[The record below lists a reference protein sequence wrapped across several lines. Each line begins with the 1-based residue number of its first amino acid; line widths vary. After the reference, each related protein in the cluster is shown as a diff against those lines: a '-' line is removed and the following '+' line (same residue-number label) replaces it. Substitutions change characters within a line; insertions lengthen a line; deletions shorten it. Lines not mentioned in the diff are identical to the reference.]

1 MNEPITFRH
10 KVVYRLLRFCRIKDM
25 RLQEVANRALELS
38 EGDSSTDEDPFR
50 VEFRP
55 SEGQAGKDRIE
66 KLLEDLYERS
76 YERQKAVSNRAA
88 ALLTLTGVLIT
99 LSVAF
104 AVNSAAKLNG
114 LTFAVVLL
122 IVTIPLLLTAIMLFD
137 FLEINRV
144 ATPGYDAGLL
154 DLSTADRLT
163 QLLRDLRVA
172 AAKNDEVSEYLVRV
186 YRGALR
192 MLFFSFVAVT
202 TVGVATGVWFTLVGP
217 SEETHPL
224 VKQLRQNVELI
235 NAIRGPAGPAGLD
248 GERGASGPPG
258 PPGTV
263 GPPGPQGAV
272 GPPGPPG
279 AVPSRGGPR

>member
-1 MNEPITFRH
+1 MNEKITLRH
-10 KVVYRLLRFCRIKDM
+10 RVVYRLLRFCRIKDV
-25 RLQEVANRALELS
+25 RLQEVANRGLDLS
-38 EGDSSTDEDPFR
+38 EGDASSDEDPFR

-55 SEGQAGKDRIE
+55 SEGQAGKDQIE

-114 LTFAVVLL
+114 LAFAVVLL
-122 IVTIPLLLTAIMLFD
+122 AVTIPLLLTAVMLFD

-144 ATPGYDAGLL
+144 STPDYDAGLL
-154 DLSTADRLT
+154 DLSTADRLA

-172 AAKNDEVSEYLVRV
+172 AAKNHEVTEYLIRV

-202 TVGVATGVWFTLVGP
+202 CVGVATGLWFTVVGP

-235 NAIRGPAGPAGLD
+235 NAIRGPAGPPGLD
-248 GERGASGPPG
+248 GELGA
-258 PPGTV
+258 T
-263 GPPGPQGAV
+263 

-279 AVPSRGGPR
+279 AIGPPGPPGALPSRPPRRGGPR